1 IVFLSV
7 SLLEITVLNS
17 SPTLLD
23 SAVTCEDRPLCSP
36 AWLSALSSTDTL
48 ACASAKLL
56 LEAFDG
62 FVPVL
67 LSISLSV
74 LSSRTDISLWIARPL
89 DLISALFILSP
100 SASLFLLAYTS
111 FGLGSVVDVR
121 LFCRSGFSASAKLTV
136 EAL

>member
-1 IVFLSV
+1 AIVFLLV
-7 SLLEITVLNS
+7 YLVYITLLNS
-17 SPTLLD
+17 STTFLD
-23 SAVTCEDRPLCSP
+23 SAVTFEDRHVCSP

-56 LEAFDG
+56 LAAFDG

-89 DLISALFILSP
+89 ALISALFILSP
-100 SASLFLLAYTS
+100 SASLFLLA
-111 FGLGSVVDVR
+111 
-121 LFCRSGFSASAKLTV
+121 
-136 EAL
+136 